1 MFMKKN
7 QVIVFVLAL
16 LLVTVGYLGIGKD
29 VEGQTQEISSNSVG
43 TVGAVNNENTEK
55 DENETIGDAT
65 LVNGP
70 ALVPNEEGAKSDASS
85 VTENNNAS
93 LDNAKESNNATE
105 TANTNVIQNEQAVQ
119 DDYFASSKLQR
130 DTMYSQSLS
139 SYQKMID
146 STEISAEQKAIAQN
160 EIIKINNQKN
170 AIMIMENL
178 ITAKGFKDVVIFINQ
193 DSVNVVV
200 KADKLNTE
208 DVAKIQN
215 IVSRETNTEIGNIH
229 ITNK

>member
-1 MFMKKN
+1 MIMKKN

-29 VEGQTQEISSNSVG
+29 MENQTQEISANSIGV
-43 TVGAVNNENTEK
+43 ANSENQEK

-65 LVNGP
+65 LVNGT
-70 ALVPNEEGAKSDASS
+70 ALVPNDDETSKNL
-85 VTENNNAS
+85 ENT
-93 LDNAKESNNATE
+93 TE
-105 TANTNVIQNEQAVQ
+105 TANTNVNQNEQNSK

-130 DTMYSQSLS
+130 DTMYSQSLE
-139 SYQKMID
+139 SYQKMIE
-146 STEISAEQKAIAQN
+146 STEISAEQKTIAQN

-170 AIMIMENL
+170 SIMIMENL
-178 ITAKGFKDVVIFINQ
+178 IKTKGFKDVVIFINNT
-193 DSVNVVV
+193 SVNVVV
-200 KADKLNTE
+200 KKDKLNTE

>member
-1 MFMKKN
+1 MIMKKN

-29 VEGQTQEISSNSVG
+29 MENQTQEISANSIGV
-43 TVGAVNNENTEK
+43 ANSENQEK

-65 LVNGP
+65 LVNGT
-70 ALVPNEEGAKSDASS
+70 ALVPNDDETSKNL
-85 VTENNNAS
+85 ENT
-93 LDNAKESNNATE
+93 TE
-105 TANTNVIQNEQAVQ
+105 TANTNVNQNEQNSK

-130 DTMYSQSLS
+130 DTMYSQSLE
-139 SYQKMID
+139 SYQKMIE
-146 STEISAEQKAIAQN
+146 STEISAEQKTIAQN

-170 AIMIMENL
+170 SIMIMENL
-178 ITAKGFKDVVIFINQ
+178 ITTKGFKDVVIFINNT
-193 DSVNVVV
+193 SVNVVV
-200 KADKLNTE
+200 KKDKLNTE

>member
-43 TVGAVNNENTEK
+43 TVGVVNNENTEK

-93 LDNAKESNNATE
+93 LDNAKGSENTTE

-215 IVSRETNTEIGNIH
+215 IVSRETDTEIGNIH

>member
-43 TVGAVNNENTEK
+43 TVGVVNNANTEK

-93 LDNAKESNNATE
+93 LDNAKESENTTG

>member
-29 VEGQTQEISSNSVG
+29 MEGQTQEISSNSIG
-43 TVGAVNNENTEK
+43 TVGTVNNENTEK

-70 ALVPNEEGAKSDASS
+70 ALVPNEDVNTSS
-85 VTENNNAS
+85 VTDNNNAS
-93 LDNAKESNNATE
+93 LDNTTE
-105 TANTNVIQNEQAVQ
+105 TANTNVTQNEQAVQ

-178 ITAKGFKDVVIFINQ
+178 ITTKGFKDVVIFINQ
-193 DSVNVVV
+193 ESVNVVV

-215 IVSRETNTEIGNIH
+215 IVSRETNTEISNIH

>member
-43 TVGAVNNENTEK
+43 TVGVVNNANTEK

-93 LDNAKESNNATE
+93 LDNAKESENTTG

-215 IVSRETNTEIGNIH
+215 IVSRETDTEIGNIH